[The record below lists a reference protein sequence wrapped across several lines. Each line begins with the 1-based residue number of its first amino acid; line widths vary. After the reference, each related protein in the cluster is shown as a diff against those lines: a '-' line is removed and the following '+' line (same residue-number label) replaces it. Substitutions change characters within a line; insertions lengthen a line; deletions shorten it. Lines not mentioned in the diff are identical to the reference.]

1 MEQYS
6 RAGQCPP
13 GIRPGCRHGLSKT
26 LGQNRVDEDYPSNR
40 NQDLRR
46 RLFFI
51 SIKKSPTSVRSTV
64 AGKAETV
71 VPPSPKLRTIKTYKH
86 SFPELVDSI
95 VRLFI
100 LGCAPLMPAFGSGAA
115 SRSTMWIGFV
125 YGMTIAISAG
135 LFLIPDCYVFVQR
148 IIEHGGK
155 KSVWLPSLRKGGSM
169 IPKETR
175 QIPAGRKKLLWAA
188 TICSR

>member
-1 MEQYS
+1 
-6 RAGQCPP
+6 
-13 GIRPGCRHGLSKT
+13 
-26 LGQNRVDEDYPSNR
+26 
-40 NQDLRR
+40 
-46 RLFFI
+46 
-51 SIKKSPTSVRSTV
+51 
-64 AGKAETV
+64 
-71 VPPSPKLRTIKTYKH
+71 
-86 SFPELVDSI
+86 
-95 VRLFI
+95 
-100 LGCAPLMPAFGSGAA
+100 MPAFGSGAA
-115 SRSTMWIGFV
+115 SRSTMWIGLV

-135 LFLIPDCYVFVQR
+135 LFLIPDVFVQR